1 MYKTVIKKNEK
12 TIKKQL
18 KDIILSRITEEC
30 FCD

>member
-1 MYKTVIKKNEK
+1 MIKNEKTIK